1 MREPKNG
8 LVFHYLLCIAKF
20 QFMECNA
27 LLKAQSVEKT
37 KLEKRHRTPNRNL
50 MHEIPMCFRLF
61 LAINKRVQVVIK
73 DTRQIEM
80 HYQRNGSKIL

>member
-1 MREPKNG
+1 
-8 LVFHYLLCIAKF
+8 
-20 QFMECNA
+20 
-27 LLKAQSVEKT
+27 
-37 KLEKRHRTPNRNL
+37 

-80 HYQRNGSKIL
+80 HSQRNGSKIL